1 MARPAPVTAGK
12 SGSLRAMAIGLAV
25 TAVLQSS
32 TATGLMATSFAA
44 RGALG
49 LAPALAGHRDVFTP
63 KEGGNPVGATG
74 SPLAL
79 ETMALR
85 RPRSCR
91 H

>member
-1 MARPAPVTAGK
+1 
-12 SGSLRAMAIGLAV
+12 MAIGLAV
-25 TAVLQSS
+25 TTVLQSS